1 MRTSPEY
8 FLLRPEV
15 EKAYGYT
22 HAVKIGDDIKISV
35 AVSMDALRD
44 SQKPSTPCFG
54 LTNPIERTDRGKFG
68 WSGPTV
74 STDANVG
81 LTYYIWSRAILS

>member
-22 HAVKIGDDIKISV
+22 HAMKIGDDIKISG

-44 SQKPSTPCFG
+44 SQKTIQPVFRLGQSHRKDGPRKIRVVG
-54 LTNPIERTDRGKFG
+54 PDRL
-68 WSGPTV
+68 
-74 STDANVG
+74 N
-81 LTYYIWSRAILS
+81 

>member
-1 MRTSPEY
+1 MRTSSEY

-22 HAVKIGDDIKISV
+22 HAVKIGDDIKISG

-44 SQKPSTPCFG
+44 SQKTIHPVFRLDQSHRKDGPRKIRVVG
-54 LTNPIERTDRGKFG
+54 PDRL
-68 WSGPTV
+68 
-74 STDANVG
+74 N
-81 LTYYIWSRAILS
+81 